1 MAEPAEPELVMIEPF
16 IVVVILLGLIGIGAP
31 IFLALGASGL
41 VGLYM
46 ARGSLAFFFAPT
58 SFFGQLNSFE
68 LIALPLFILMGNLL
82 AATPVGA
89 NLFRAAALW
98 LQWLRGGL
106 AIATVGA
113 SAIFGAVSGV
123 SVAGVA
129 AVGSIAVPQML
140 ERGYSRSLAAG
151 SVVSSGALAM
161 LIPPSVPFII
171 YGAVSSVSVAD
182 LFIGGIVP
190 GIALALAL
198 SVYIWFRVLLRPTE
212 APDDVTEIP
221 TLGERVRALGGIW
234 HAMLLVVIVLGV
246 IYSGVATPS
255 EAAAF
260 GAAGAFLI
268 AGGVF
273 RVLTRETLFETFAS
287 SAKVSGA
294 ILLIIGCA
302 KIFGD
307 YLNLVRLPETVSELL
322 IGTNMP
328 GWMILVVLMLAL
340 VVLGMLVDAVSLI
353 VVTTPILLPLIT
365 TLGYDPLWFGI
376 ILVMNLEIAVVTPP
390 VGLNLYALRG
400 VCPMLSVEEIIGS
413 VIPFVVVQFMM
424 LMIFVLFPALSLW
437 LPGLL

>member
-1 MAEPAEPELVMIEPF
+1 MIEPV
-16 IVVVILLGLIGIGAP
+16 IVVIALIGLIGIGAP

-41 VGLYM
+41 LGLWM

-82 AATPVGA
+82 GATPVGK

-140 ERGYSRSLAAG
+140 ERGYSRGLAAG
-151 SVVSSGALAM
+151 SVASSGALAM

-171 YGAVSSVSVAD
+171 YGAVSGVSVGS
-182 LFIGGIVP
+182 LFIGGILP
-190 GIALALAL
+190 GIALAAAL
-198 SVYIWFRVLLRPTE
+198 SLYIY
-212 APDDVTEIP
+212 I
-221 TLGERVRALGGIW
+221 RVRLKPEQAPSEEGPAPSMGEKMRSLAGIW
-234 HAMLLVVIVLGV
+234 HALLLVVIVLGS
-246 IYSGVATPS
+246 IYSGIATPS

-260 GAAGAFLI
+260 GALGAFLI
-268 AGGVF
+268 AVLVF
-273 RVLTRETLFETFAS
+273 RALTWRSLALILAS
-287 SAKVSGA
+287 SVKVSST

-307 YLNLVRLPETVSELL
+307 YLNLVRVPEIVAESLTSTNLPNW
-322 IGTNMP
+322 G
-328 GWMILVVLMLAL
+328 ILVILMLAL
-340 VVLGMLVDAVSLI
+340 ILLGMLVDAVSLI
-353 VVTTPILLPLIT
+353 VVTTPILLPLIQ

-400 VCPMLSVEEIIGS
+400 VCPMLSVEEIVRSI
-413 VIPFVVVQFMM
+413 VPFVAVQFVM
-424 LMIFVLFPALSLW
+424 LMIFVLFPGISLW
-437 LPGLL
+437 LPSLL

>member
-1 MAEPAEPELVMIEPF
+1 MIEP
-16 IVVVILLGLIGIGAP
+16 ILVVVVLLGLIGAGAP

-41 VGLYM
+41 LGLYM

-68 LIALPLFILMGNLL
+68 LIALPLFILMGNVLG
-82 AATPVGA
+82 ATPVGR
-89 NLFRAAALW
+89 NLFHAASLW

-106 AIATVGA
+106 AISTVGA

-140 ERGYSRSLAAG
+140 DRGYSRHLAAG
-151 SVVSSGALAM
+151 SVASSGALAM

-171 YGAVSSVSVAD
+171 YGAVSGVSVGA

-198 SVYIWFRVLLRPTE
+198 SLYIYVRVLLNPHE
-212 APDDVTEIP
+212 APPATGPKPQLAEKI
-221 TLGERVRALGGIW
+221 RALGGIW
-234 HAMLLVVIVLGV
+234 HALLLVFIVLGA

-260 GAAGAFLI
+260 GAAGALMI
-268 AGGVF
+268 AAFVF
-273 RVLTRETLFETFAS
+273 RCLDWAKTREIFVS
-287 SAKVSGA
+287 SIKVSGA
-294 ILLIIGCA
+294 IMLIIGCA

-307 YLNLVRLPETVSELL
+307 YLNLVRVPENVSAALTATEL
-322 IGTNMP
+322 P
-328 GWMILVVLMLAL
+328 GWAILTLIMIAL
-340 VVLGMLVDAVSLI
+340 VLLGMLVDAVSLI

-376 ILVMNLEIAVVTPP
+376 VLVMNLEIAVVTPP
-390 VGLNLYALRG
+390 VGLNLYALKG
-400 VCPMLSVEEIIGS
+400 VCPQLKVEEIIRS
-413 VIPFVVVQFMM
+413 VVPFVGVQFVL
-424 LMIFVLFPALSLW
+424 LMIFVLFPELSLW